1 MDYEKYETLLFE
13 KRDRVLTVTLNRP
26 EKLNAI
32 DGAMHVELSHVFE
45 EINRDRSVDI
55 VILTGAG
62 RAFCA
67 GGDADWLQEL
77 IDDPWGWETLSEE
90 GKRSMMSI
98 LDCRQPVIAKLNGA
112 AAGLGATL
120 ALYCDVIMAAD
131 TAAARNGRP
140 FIFGSMR
147 KNDGVAALGDFI
159 LYQANLES

>member
-1 MDYEKYETLLFE
+1 MDYEKYETLLFD

-45 EINRDRSVDI
+45 DINRDRSVDI

-112 AAGLGATL
+112 AAGLRS
-120 ALYCDVIMAAD
+120 D
-131 TAAARNGRP
+131 
-140 FIFGSMR
+140 
-147 KNDGVAALGDFI
+147 
-159 LYQANLES
+159 